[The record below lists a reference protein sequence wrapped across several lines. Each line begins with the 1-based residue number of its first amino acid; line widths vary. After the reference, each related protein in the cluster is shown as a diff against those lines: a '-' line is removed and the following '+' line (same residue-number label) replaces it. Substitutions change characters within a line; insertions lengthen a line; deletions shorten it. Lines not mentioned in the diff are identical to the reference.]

1 MRQPDNFINFCT
13 CEQVLVHTF
22 WPMKQNQKSRSSVEF
37 GSTSSLYLSGMQM
50 CFRALHDLP
59 AGEEITQSY
68 FPLHIAYQERQ
79 KRLQEDY
86 GFTCTCPRCKVWAS
100 RFIQ

>member
-1 MRQPDNFINFCT
+1 MILCVTVRPIVSF
-13 CEQVLVHTF
+13 
-22 WPMKQNQKSRSSVEF
+22 
-37 GSTSSLYLSGMQM
+37 YLCGVQM

-68 FPLHIAYQERQ
+68 FPLSVGYLERQ

-86 GFTCTCPRCKVWAS
+86 GFTCTCPRCKVGAS
-100 RFIQ
+100 GLIS

>member
-1 MRQPDNFINFCT
+1 MQIEPSSLQNPFTPCVLSRSQCIPSGPCIGT
-13 CEQVLVHTF
+13 CG
-22 WPMKQNQKSRSSVEF
+22 QKSSV
-37 GSTSSLYLSGMQM
+37 SLGSGMQM

-68 FPLHIAYQERQ
+68 FPLHIGYQERQ

-86 GFTCTCPRCKVWAS
+86 GLTCTCPRCKVGAS
-100 RFIQ
+100 SFLQ

>member
-1 MRQPDNFINFCT
+1 MHSITLFMY
-13 CEQVLVHTF
+13 V
-22 WPMKQNQKSRSSVEF
+22 
-37 GSTSSLYLSGMQM
+37 QM

-68 FPLHIAYQERQ
+68 FPLSVGYQERQ

-86 GFTCTCPRCKVWAS
+86 DFTCTCPRCKVGTTGFLQKHAAMLQIYTPIKMLLDTCQHS
-100 RFIQ
+100 AIEM

>member
-1 MRQPDNFINFCT
+1 
-13 CEQVLVHTF
+13 
-22 WPMKQNQKSRSSVEF
+22 
-37 GSTSSLYLSGMQM
+37 MQM

-68 FPLHIAYQERQ
+68 FPLPVGYQERQ

-86 GFTCTCPRCKVWAS
+86 GFTCTCPRCKVGGKPFHPIACCNVAELCTNKDAS
-100 RFIQ
+100 SITCYRSAIEI